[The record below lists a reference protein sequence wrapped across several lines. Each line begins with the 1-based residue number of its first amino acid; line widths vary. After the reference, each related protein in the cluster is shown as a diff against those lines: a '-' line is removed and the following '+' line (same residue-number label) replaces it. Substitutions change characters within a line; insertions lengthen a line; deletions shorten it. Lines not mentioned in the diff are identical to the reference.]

1 MGFNSNLPIAYKQ
14 KLKNINQKREE
25 VNTMEGN
32 KEWRRGQKAPYTDRP
47 LTEQEKRFA
56 EEHHDLMYRYMRV
69 HKLDLEEWYD
79 RLIIPYLQA
88 VKKYHE
94 YEYLRKLEFEQI
106 FFRTLDNARSNYF
119 RAINRKKRKPI
130 GGLYSYDSLISD
142 ETESTMEYFLVDVYT
157 NVEKQVLLRNLL
169 NEFYDKCIYCD
180 DDLWGDTHINGYLKC
195 ELDLL
200 LEGYSIKQVNK
211 RTEKVYPHGY
221 NVKDL
226 EGDIMEFRKIF
237 KEVFGI

>member
-1 MGFNSNLPIAYKQ
+1 MY
-14 KLKNINQKREE
+14 R
-25 VNTMEGN
+25 
-32 KEWRRGQKAPYTDRP
+32 APYTDRP
-47 LTEQEKRFA
+47 LTEQEKIFA

-69 HKLDLEEWYD
+69 HKLDVEEWYD

-94 YEYLRKLEFEQI
+94 YEYLQKLKFEQV
-106 FFRTLDNARSNYF
+106 FFRTLDSARSCYF
-119 RAINRKKRKPI
+119 RDINREKRKPV
-130 GGLYSYDSLISD
+130 GGLYSYDRLISD
-142 ETESTMEYFLVDVYT
+142 EQDTTLDYYIGDKKASVD
-157 NVEKQVLLRNLL
+157 KQMIFDELFK
-169 NEFYDKCIYCD
+169 EFYDKCIYCD

-200 LEGYSIKQVNK
+200 LEGHSIKQVNK

-226 EGDIMEFRKIF
+226 EGDIREFRKIF
-237 KEVFGI
+237 KQVFGI

>member
-1 MGFNSNLPIAYKQ
+1 
-14 KLKNINQKREE
+14 
-25 VNTMEGN
+25 MEAN

-47 LTEQEKRFA
+47 LTEQEKIFA

-69 HKLDLEEWYD
+69 HKLDVEEWYD

-94 YEYLRKLEFEQI
+94 YERLQKLKFEQI
-106 FFRTLDNARSNYF
+106 FFRTLDSARSNYF
-119 RAINRKKRKPI
+119 RDANRRKRKPE
-130 GGLYSYDSLISD
+130 GGLFSYDSLISD
-142 ETESTMEYFLVDVYT
+142 EQNTA
-157 NVEKQVLLRNLL
+157 L
-169 NEFYDKCIYCD
+169 NYYIGDKKASIDTQMIFAELFKEFYDKCIYCD

-200 LEGYSIKQVNK
+200 LKGHSIKQVNK

-221 NVKDL
+221 NVKYL
-226 EGDIMEFRKIF
+226 EGDIREFQKIF
-237 KEVFGI
+237 KQVFGI

>member
-1 MGFNSNLPIAYKQ
+1 MY
-14 KLKNINQKREE
+14 R
-25 VNTMEGN
+25 
-32 KEWRRGQKAPYTDRP
+32 APYTDRP
-47 LTEQEKRFA
+47 LTEQEKIFA

-69 HKLDLEEWYD
+69 HKLDVEEWYD

-94 YEYLRKLEFEQI
+94 YEYLQKLKFEQV
-106 FFRTLDNARSNYF
+106 FFRTLDSARSRYF
-119 RAINRKKRKPI
+119 RDINREKRKPV
-130 GGLYSYDSLISD
+130 GGLYSYDRLISD
-142 ETESTMEYFLVDVYT
+142 EQDTTLDYYIGDKKASVD
-157 NVEKQVLLRNLL
+157 KQMIFNELFK
-169 NEFYDKCIYCD
+169 EFYDKCIYCD

-200 LEGYSIKQVNK
+200 LEGHSIKQVNK

-226 EGDIMEFRKIF
+226 EGDIREFRKIF
-237 KEVFGI
+237 KQVFGI